1 MYKHNSENGRFA
13 PSPSGQ
19 LHMGNL
25 ASFLLAW
32 LDARCAGGGLIFR
45 MEDLDPD
52 RSSKKSEESIAH
64 ALEVFG
70 LDWDEG
76 YPDAGYSQSE
86 RSEKY
91 DVVFDLLLR
100 RDLLYP
106 CYCSRSE
113 RLAASAPHPGEQRHD
128 PGCKC
133 RYLTAYER
141 RLFDKSGRKAAWKI
155 KVPDKTICF
164 CDGHYGEFS
173 ENLADSGDFIIKRS
187 DGVYAYQL
195 AVSFDDM
202 DMGITRVVRGRD
214 LLSSTAR
221 QIWLI
226 ETFGGSVPQYYHAP
240 LIVGADG
247 RKLSKRCGEL
257 SAEALL
263 AKHSPEELLGHLA
276 GLLGLTDGSCESAVG
291 LLEFFDWTRVRKN
304 DILI

>member
-52 RSSKKSEESIAH
+52 RSSKKSEESIVQ

-133 RYLTAYER
+133 RYLTVSER
-141 RLFDKSGRKAAWKI
+141 RLLDKSGRKAAWKI

-226 ETFGGSVPQYYHAP
+226 ETLGGSVPQYYHAP

>member
-76 YPDAGYSQSE
+76 YPDTGYSQSE

-133 RYLTAYER
+133 RYLTASER
-141 RLFDKSGRKAAWKI
+141 RLLDQSGRKAAWKI

-226 ETFGGSVPQYYHAP
+226 ETLGGSVPQYYHAP

>member
-106 CYCSRSE
+106 CYCSRNE

-133 RYLTAYER
+133 RYLTVSER
-141 RLFDKSGRKAAWKI
+141 RLLDKSGRKAAWKI

-226 ETFGGSVPQYYHAP
+226 ETLGGSVPQYYHAP

>member
-52 RSSKKSEESIAH
+52 RSSKKSEESIVH

-91 DVVFDLLLR
+91 DVVFNLLLR

-113 RLAASAPHPGEQRHD
+113 RLAASAPHPREHRHD

-133 RYLTAYER
+133 RYLTASER
-141 RLFDKSGRKAAWKI
+141 RLLDQSGRKAAWKI

-226 ETFGGSVPQYYHAP
+226 ETLGGSVPQYYHAP

>member
-1 MYKHNSENGRFA
+1 MYKHYAETGRFA

-25 ASFLLAW
+25 ASCLLTW
-32 LDARCAGGGLIFR
+32 LDARSVGGRMVFR
-45 MEDLDPD
+45 MENLDPG
-52 RSSKKSEESIAH
+52 RSSKESEQSIVSSLK
-64 ALEVFG
+64 ALG

-76 YPDAGYSQSE
+76 YPASGYSQSE
-86 RSEKY
+86 RCEKY
-91 DVVFDLLLR
+91 DGIFELLLS

-113 RLAASAPHPGEQRHD
+113 RLAASAPHPGEPRHD

-133 RYLTAYER
+133 RYLTALR
-141 RLFDKSGRKAAWKI
+141 RRELEQSGRRAAWKI
-155 KVPDKTICF
+155 KAPDKTIRF

-173 ENLADSGDFIIKRS
+173 ENLTDSGDFIIKRS

-226 ETFGGSVPQYYHAP
+226 QTLGGSVPRYYHVP
-240 LIVGADG
+240 LIVDADG
-247 RKLSKRCGEL
+247 RKLSKRYGEL
-257 SAEALL
+257 GAEAMLR
-263 AKHSPEELLGHLA
+263 KHSPEEIIGHLA
-276 GLLGLTDGSCESAVG
+276 GLLGISDGRPESAAE
-291 LLEFFDWTRVRKN
+291 LLEHFDWASVKIN

>member
-32 LDARCAGGGLIFR
+32 LDARSAGGGLIFR

-133 RYLTAYER
+133 RYLTASER
-141 RLFDKSGRKAAWKI
+141 RLLDQSGRKAAWKI
-155 KVPDKTICF
+155 KVPDKAICF

-226 ETFGGSVPQYYHAP
+226 ETLGGSVPQYYHAP

-257 SAEALL
+257 SADALL
-263 AKHSPEELLGHLA
+263 TKHSPEELLGHLA

>member
-52 RSSKKSEESIAH
+52 RSSKKSEESIVH

-128 PGCKC
+128 SGCKC
-133 RYLTAYER
+133 RYLTASER
-141 RLFDKSGRKAAWKI
+141 RLLDKSGRKAAWKI

-226 ETFGGSVPQYYHAP
+226 ETLGGSVPQYYHAP

>member
-1 MYKHNSENGRFA
+1 MYKHNSKNGRFA

-133 RYLTAYER
+133 RYLTASER
-141 RLFDKSGRKAAWKI
+141 RLLDKSGRKAAWKI

-226 ETFGGSVPQYYHAP
+226 ETLGGSVPQYYHAP

-291 LLEFFDWTRVRKN
+291 LLEFFDWTMVRKN